1 MTIKDTIFSVAQLC
15 SSFLCIEYNI
25 QSFPALFR
33 RMVVEMAG
41 DKRQQFVS
49 QITNAT
55 GVVYNQLTRLKML
68 DRKFG
73 TTEAYY
79 LEQIT
84 SNIRSG
90 NNARAKILAMELTNV
105 RRLRRTTQH
114 TGLALEAVVIRF
126 STINEFALILDTIDP
141 TIDMIKGI
149 QSELSKAIPAAS
161 EVFSEVSSVTTD
173 VLVNANIKADARI
186 STPMDADALSILNE
200 IEVVLEDEAKAKLPE
215 VPTGIPAQQ
224 EKQEEEAGVLV
235 ES

>member
-1 MTIKDTIFSVAQLC
+1 
-15 SSFLCIEYNI
+15 
-25 QSFPALFR
+25 
-33 RMVVEMAG
+33 MAG
-41 DKRQQFVS
+41 DKRQQFMG
-49 QITNAT
+49 QITTAT

-68 DRKFG
+68 DRKFAS
-73 TTEAYY
+73 TEAYY

-84 SNIRSG
+84 SNIKSG

-161 EVFSEVSSVTTD
+161 EALSEVSTVTSD
-173 VLVNANIKADARI
+173 VLINANIKADARI
-186 STPMDADALSILNE
+186 STPVDADALSILNE
-200 IEVVLEDEAKAKLPE
+200 IEGVLESEAKAKLPE
-215 VPTGIPAQQ
+215 VPTGIPAQ
-224 EKQEEEAGVLV
+224 KQEEEPAEEEGVLV
-235 ES
+235 